1 MQKVQVDAFFRPE
14 ITVYAAFHQILVI
27 DKLYS
32 LPLVHIHQQIL
43 GNGAEER
50 YE

>member
-1 MQKVQVDAFFRPE
+1 MQKVQVDAFFRLE
-14 ITVYAAFHQILVI
+14 ITVYTAFHQVLII
-27 DKLYS
+27 NKLHH
-32 LPLVHIHQQIL
+32 LPLIHIHQQIL